1 MVAISHAFTV
11 SSTEIKALENA
22 LIILPLLVGMVASL
36 YASYRPMLKF
46 GAAYAA
52 AKRIEKEIFLSRCGV
67 RPYRPVKRVP
77 GAKSHRHRFAEAI
90 QSIWSECADSDMK
103 VGRFHTRGGLGQ
115 HHSTWMWRKS
125 EDGEEHDDSEE
136 RIHVQKLLTK
146 LHLTTS
152 GYGTFGTVD
161 ADIYIEHRVC
171 GNIYRMQRWAGFYNR
186 SKSAH
191 IPPPSDPCPIVCQVA
206 FVLARPP
213 LLSRGELTH
222 HCC

>member
-1 MVAISHAFTV
+1 MVAILHAFRLV
-11 SSTEIKALENA
+11 SDSPAHITALGHA
-22 LIILPLLVGMVASL
+22 VIILPLLVGMFASL

-115 HHSTWMWRKS
+115 HHSTWMWRES
-125 EDGEEHDDSEE
+125 DDGDE
-136 RIHVQKLLTK
+136 RLHVNELLTK
-146 LHLTTS
+146 LHLPS
-152 GYGTFGTVD
+152 VYDTFGTLD

-171 GNIYRMQRWAGFYNR
+171 ENIYEMQRWAGFYNR

-191 IPPPSDPCPIVCQVA
+191 MPPPSTHALLSAGGICFGPPSVA
-206 FVLARPP
+206 LARGALPH
-213 LLSRGELTH
+213 R
-222 HCC
+222 CC